1 MTFRYTT
8 RKMGL
13 ALLAVSLGLPATA
26 TDRDISVPAVYGP
39 LHPLELNVPAP
50 RPQMSP
56 YIALLQY
63 QVHATRQAEELGS
76 TEDTT
81 TITAQLPDA
90 AKQGRY
96 RLKRIYS
103 APKTLAF
110 KVIDFA
116 GDGFVKSNVM
126 NRLLQSEADQVK
138 KDQPALTAITPAN
151 YKFSYKSTETI
162 NGRLAHV
169 YQVKP
174 REKRAGLFKGKIYID
189 VYSGSMLR
197 AEGRLVKS
205 PSVFIKK
212 VEFTQDYAQVGEF
225 NLVSHIHSVTEAR
238 IIGRAIVDINHDDY
252 QVQSVNQLQAGMGSN
267 PAKLSGGF

>member
-1 MTFRYTT
+1 M
-8 RKMGL
+8 
-13 ALLAVSLGLPATA
+13 ALLAASLALPVAAADNDIAVPVSYTPSELP
-26 TDRDISVPAVYGP
+26 
-39 LHPLELNVPAP
+39 LNLPVARP
-50 RPQMSP
+50 RMSP
-56 YIALLQY
+56 EVALLQY
-63 QVHATRQAEELGS
+63 QVHANRQAAELGT

-81 TITAQLPDA
+81 TITAELPDA

-96 RLKRIYS
+96 RLKRVYS
-103 APKTLAF
+103 APRTLAF

-138 KDQPALTAITPAN
+138 RDQPSLTAIIPAN
-151 YKFSYKSTETI
+151 YKFSYKATETV

-174 REKRAGLFKGKIYID
+174 REKRAGLFKGKVYID

-197 AEGRLVKS
+197 AEGRLVKT
-205 PSVFIKK
+205 PSVFIKD
-212 VEFTQDYAQVGEF
+212 VEFTQDYAQVGDF
-225 NLVSHIHSVTEAR
+225 NLVSHIHSVTDTR

-252 QVQSVNQLQAGMGSN
+252 RVSTINQLQASTASN
-267 PAKLSGGF
+267 QTRGF

>member
-1 MTFRYTT
+1 MKFGHTT
-8 RKMGL
+8 RNLGV
-13 ALLAVSLGLPATA
+13 ALLAASLALPTVAA
-26 TDRDISVPAVYGP
+26 DRDISAP
-39 LHPLELNVPAP
+39 LAYASLQPLELNLPAP

-56 YIALLQY
+56 EIALLQY
-63 QVHATRQAEELGS
+63 QVHAQRQAAELGA

-81 TITAQLPDA
+81 TITANLPDA

-96 RLKRIYS
+96 RLKRIYA

-138 KDQPALTAITPAN
+138 KDKPALTAITPAN
-151 YKFSYKSTETI
+151 YKFSYKATQTL
-162 NGRLAHV
+162 NGRLVHV

-189 VYSGSMLR
+189 AYSGGMLR

-212 VEFTQDYAQVGEF
+212 VEFTQDYAQVGDF
-225 NLVSHIHSVTEAR
+225 VLISHIHSVTDTR
-238 IIGRAIVDINHDDY
+238 IIGRAIVDIDHDDY
-252 QVQSVNQLQAGMGSN
+252 RVRTINQLQASAGNSL
-267 PAKLSGGF
+267 AGGF

>member
-1 MTFRYTT
+1 M
-8 RKMGL
+8 
-13 ALLAVSLGLPATA
+13 ALLAASLALPVVAA
-26 TDRDISVPAVYGP
+26 DRDGSVPAGFSTSQP
-39 LHPLELNVPAP
+39 LQLDLPVP

-56 YIALLQY
+56 QIALLQY
-63 QVHATRQAEELGS
+63 QVHAQRQAAELGS

-81 TITAQLPDA
+81 TITAELPDA
-90 AKQGRY
+90 AKRGRY

-138 KDQPALTAITPAN
+138 KDQPALTAVTPAN
-151 YKFSYKSTETI
+151 YRFSFKTTQTM
-162 NGRLAHV
+162 NGRLVHV

-174 REKRAGLFKGKIYID
+174 REKRDGLFKGRIYID
-189 VYSGSMLR
+189 AYSGTMLR

-212 VEFTQDYAQVGEF
+212 VEFTQDYAQVGDF
-225 NLVSHIHSVTEAR
+225 NLVSHIHSVTDTR

-252 QVQSVNQLQAGMGSN
+252 RVKTVDQLQATAAISQTR
-267 PAKLSGGF
+267 GF

>member
-1 MTFRYTT
+1 M
-8 RKMGL
+8 
-13 ALLAVSLGLPATA
+13 ALLAASLAMPVVAADNDIAIPVSYVRAELP
-26 TDRDISVPAVYGP
+26 
-39 LHPLELNVPAP
+39 LNLPVARP
-50 RPQMSP
+50 RMSP
-56 YIALLQY
+56 EVALLQY
-63 QVHATRQAEELGS
+63 QVHAVRQAAELGA

-81 TITAQLPDA
+81 TITAELPDA

-138 KDQPALTAITPAN
+138 RDQPALTAITPTN
-151 YKFSYKSTETI
+151 YKFSYKTTETI
-162 NGRLAHV
+162 NGRIAHV

-189 VYSGSMLR
+189 VYSGGMLR
-197 AEGRLVKS
+197 AEGRLVKT
-205 PSVFIKK
+205 PSVFIKD
-212 VEFTQDYAQVGEF
+212 VEFTQDYAQVGDF
-225 NLVSHIHSVTEAR
+225 NLVTHIHSVSQTR

-252 QVQSVNQLQAGMGSN
+252 RVESIDQLQASN
-267 PAKLSGGF
+267 ANSQVRGF